1 MRSAAAGSSSNT
13 DEIVRVAPPT
23 RNVYAPLPA
32 GTNVNITDSMMRNAE
47 SDENDWLLHGRT
59 YDNQRYSPL
68 RQISAANVSSLTPVA
83 LVQTGMTAS
92 FEATPIVVNGVMYLT
107 TPVVDHKMKILAV
120 NAATGERLWDVT
132 YNLGAFQI
140 CCGPVN
146 RGVAVGYGNVY
157 VVTLDDHLLALDA
170 ADGHTVWDTTIV
182 GSQDGYSET
191 LAPQIYDGMVIVGSA
206 GGEWALRGFVAAYDA
221 VNGQQ
226 RWRWMSTDPKTY
238 AGQLLAKRR
247 GHGVDNARDR
257 PHARDSSFSAPAT
270 RTPTSTGRSGKGTIC
285 TPTASSRW
293 TCIAAISSGT
303 TRRSSTTCGTTMP

>member
-1 MRSAAAGSSSNT
+1 M
-13 DEIVRVAPPT
+13 RVAPPT
-23 RNVYAPLPA
+23 RNVYAQLPA
-32 GTNVNITDSMMRNAE
+32 GTNVNITDSMMLNAG

-68 RQISAANVSSLTPVA
+68 RQITAENVSSLTPVA

-92 FEATPIVVNGVMYLT
+92 FETTPIVVNGVMYLT

-120 NAATGERLWDVT
+120 NAVTGERLWDVT

-182 GSQDGYSET
+182 E
-191 LAPQIYDGMVIVGSA
+191 
-206 GGEWALRGFVAAYDA
+206 R
-221 VNGQQ
+221 
-226 RWRWMSTDPKTY
+226 
-238 AGQLLAKRR
+238 AKRLL
-247 GHGVDNARDR
+247 GDA
-257 PHARDSSFSAPAT
+257 
-270 RTPTSTGRSGKGTIC
+270 C
-285 TPTASSRW
+285 
-293 TCIAAISSGT
+293 AADL
-303 TRRSSTTCGTTMP
+303 